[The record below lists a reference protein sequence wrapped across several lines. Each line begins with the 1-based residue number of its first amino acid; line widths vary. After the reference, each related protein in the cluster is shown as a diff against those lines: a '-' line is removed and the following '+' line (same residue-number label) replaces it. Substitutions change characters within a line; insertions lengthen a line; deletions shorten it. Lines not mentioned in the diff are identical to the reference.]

1 MKVLNEDLEHY
12 GVSRE
17 SLREGLRLLLEEAD
31 DVEVVGEVENGR
43 LAVQEARRLRPD
55 VVLLDLSMPEMNG
68 LEAARTL
75 KKTMPEIPLVLLT
88 MHGDVFC
95 SNEADSAGFSAVF
108 SKTDSIAA
116 VVEKVESLLLA
127 A

>member
-1 MKVLNEDLEHY
+1 
-12 GVSRE
+12 
-17 SLREGLRLLLEEAD
+17 
-31 DVEVVGEVENGR
+31 
-43 LAVQEARRLRPD
+43 
-55 VVLLDLSMPEMNG
+55 
-68 LEAARTL
+68 L
-75 KKTMPEIPLVLLT
+75 KKTIAEIHLVLLT

-108 SKTDSIAA
+108 SKTDSIVA